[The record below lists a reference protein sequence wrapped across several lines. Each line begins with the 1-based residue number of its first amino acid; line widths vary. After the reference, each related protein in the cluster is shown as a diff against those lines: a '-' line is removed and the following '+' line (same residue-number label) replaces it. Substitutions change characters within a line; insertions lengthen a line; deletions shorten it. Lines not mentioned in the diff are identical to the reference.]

1 MTFLE
6 EIALRQSLRA
16 GLLLLGLLAAL
27 LYAAVFCYRGPSG
40 AKTLVKAVP
49 LLSFALAGLTT
60 FAAPLVIVA
69 LLLSAVGD
77 IALSRPGRRAFLTGL
92 VGFAA
97 AHLVYVLHFAALSG
111 GVALSLAALPV
122 VVFALSTERWL
133 VPHTGDL
140 RWPVRVYV
148 LLISLMGIT
157 ALGLEGRMLAMLG
170 AFAFIASDTIL
181 SLQLFR
187 MGEGAR
193 WQVPA
198 SVVLWGLYV
207 GGQLAILAGAG
218 WATPLFQ
225 FR

>member
-49 LLSFALAGLTT
+49 LVSFALAGLAT

-77 IALSRPGRRAFLTGL
+77 IALSRPGPRAFLVGL

-97 AHLVYVLHFAALSG
+97 AHLAYVLHFISLSG
-111 GVALSLAALPV
+111 GVSTGLVALPI
-122 VVFALSTERWL
+122 VVFAISTEFWL
-133 VPHTGDL
+133 TPHTGDL

-148 LLISLMGIT
+148 LLISLMGLT
-157 ALGLEGRMLAMLG
+157 ALGLPGLPLAVFG
-170 AFAFIASDTIL
+170 AAAFIASDTIL
-181 SLQLFR
+181 ALQLFR
-187 MGEGAR
+187 MQEGAR